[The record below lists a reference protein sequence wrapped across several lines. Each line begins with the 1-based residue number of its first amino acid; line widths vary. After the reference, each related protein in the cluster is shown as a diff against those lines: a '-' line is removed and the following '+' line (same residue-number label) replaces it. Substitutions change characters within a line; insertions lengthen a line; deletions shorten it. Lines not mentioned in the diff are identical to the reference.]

1 MAIKMVI
8 GFMVSRSLR
17 SATLASLVAAVALS
31 AACQKVPLLAPAGS
45 TITLTT
51 AASTLPING
60 STDVIAQIIESGG
73 VPPHEGTRVTFTTS
87 LGRLQPSEADTDV
100 GGRAIVKFIA
110 TTSGVASI
118 TALSGGTSI
127 AAANA
132 VKIQIGAA
140 AVGGLSL
147 QANPTT
153 LPSAGGTT
161 DLTATVVDT
170 SGNPL
175 PAVPVSFSIDT
186 TATTSSGAGSFS
198 ASVVT
203 SDANGRA
210 TTQFTTTR
218 TTTVAASAGVA
229 TTGGTGG
236 TGTTA
241 VQTQKVTIN
250 VNSTATISVGTISPA
265 TPSVN
270 QAVTVPLTYGTT
282 GSPIT
287 RVTVDWGDG
296 TTTSRSGQPTAVSHT
311 YTQPNTYSVQITG
324 TDAFNDPATTA
335 TSITVISSRPTVT
348 VTPPTAGVKAG
359 TAATF
364 TIAAAV
370 PTGSTASIAS
380 VTISWGD
387 DKPDTVVPSNIGS
400 AQHTYS
406 TAFVGQTVTVTA
418 TARDTNGQTGAGS
431 TVVTVNAP

>member
-60 STDVIAQIIESGG
+60 STDVIAQIIEAGG

-100 GGRAIVKFIA
+100 SGRAIVKFIA

-132 VKIQIGAA
+132 VKISVGAA
-140 AVGGLSL
+140 AVGGVSL
-147 QANPTT
+147 QASPTT

-161 DLTATVVDT
+161 DLTATVIDT

-175 PAVPVSFSIDT
+175 PGVSVTFSIDT
-186 TATTSSGAGSFS
+186 TATTSSGAGSFT

-203 SDANGRA
+203 TDANGRA
-210 TTQFTTTR
+210 TTQLTTNR
-218 TTTVAASAGVA
+218 TTTVAATAGVA
-229 TTGGTGG
+229 TTSGGTTPTT
-236 TGTTA
+236 TGAQTA
-241 VQTQKVTIN
+241 KVTIN
-250 VNSTATISVGTISPA
+250 VNSTASITVGTVVPA
-265 TPSVN
+265 APSVN

-287 RVTVDWGDG
+287 RVTVNWGDG
-296 TTTSRSGQPTAVSHT
+296 TTSSVAGQPAAVSHT
-311 YTQPNTYSVQITG
+311 YGQSGTFSVQITG
-324 TDAFNDPATTA
+324 TDAFGDPANTA
-335 TSITVISSRPTVT
+335 TSITVTSSRPTVT
-348 VTPPTAGVKAG
+348 VTPPTGGVHAG
-359 TAATF
+359 TPATF

-380 VTISWGD
+380 VTIDWGD
-387 DKPDTVVPSNIGS
+387 GTSTTVPSNIGS

-406 TAFVGQTVTVTA
+406 AALVGSTVTVTA
-418 TARDTNGQTGAGS
+418 TARDTNGQAGAGS
-431 TVVTVNAP
+431 TVVTVSS

>member
-8 GFMVSRSLR
+8 VLMVSRSLR

-45 TITLTT
+45 TMTLTT

-100 GGRAIVKFIA
+100 SGRAIVKFIA
-110 TTSGVASI
+110 TSSGVASI

-127 AAANA
+127 PAANA

-140 AVGGLSL
+140 AVGGVSL
-147 QANPTT
+147 QATPTT

-161 DLTATVVDT
+161 DLTATVSDT

-175 PAVPVSFSIDT
+175 PGVPVSFSIDT
-186 TATTSSGAGSFS
+186 TAATSSGAGSFT

-210 TTQFTTTR
+210 VTQLTTNR
-218 TTTVAASAGVA
+218 TTTVAANAGVA
-229 TTGGTGG
+229 VAGGGTGG
-236 TGTTA
+236 AGATT
-241 VQTQKVTIN
+241 VQTAKVTIN
-250 VNSTATISVGTISPA
+250 VNSTAGITVGTVVPA

-270 QAVTVPLTYGTT
+270 QPVTVPLTYGTT

-287 RVTVDWGDG
+287 RVTVNWGDG
-296 TTTSRSGQPTAVSHT
+296 VDTFSGQPASVSHT
-311 YTQPNTYSVQITG
+311 YSRPGSFLVQITG
-324 TDAFNDPATTA
+324 T
-335 TSITVISSRPTVT
+335 
-348 VTPPTAGVKAG
+348 
-359 TAATF
+359 
-364 TIAAAV
+364 
-370 PTGSTASIAS
+370 
-380 VTISWGD
+380 
-387 DKPDTVVPSNIGS
+387 
-400 AQHTYS
+400 
-406 TAFVGQTVTVTA
+406 
-418 TARDTNGQTGAGS
+418 
-431 TVVTVNAP
+431 

>member
-1 MAIKMVI
+1 MAA
-8 GFMVSRSLR
+8 L
-17 SATLASLVAAVALS
+17 ALS
-31 AACQKVPLLAPAGS
+31 VACQKVPLLAPAGS

-51 AASTLPING
+51 ASSTLPING
-60 STDVIAQIIESGG
+60 STDVIAQIIEAGG

-132 VKIQIGAA
+132 VKISVGAA
-140 AVGGLSL
+140 AVGGVSL

-153 LPSAGGTT
+153 LSSAGGTT
-161 DLTATVVDT
+161 DLTATVIDT

-175 PAVPVSFSIDT
+175 PGVSVTFSIDT
-186 TATTSSGAGSFS
+186 SATTSSGAGSFS

-203 SDANGRA
+203 TDANGRA
-210 TTQFTTTR
+210 TTQLTTNR
-218 TTTVAASAGVA
+218 TTTVAATAGVA
-229 TTGGTGG
+229 TTGGGTGG
-236 TGTTA
+236 TAASAAQTA
-241 VQTQKVTIN
+241 KVTIN
-250 VNSTATISVGTISPA
+250 VNSTATITVGTVVPA

-287 RVTVDWGDG
+287 RVTVNWGDG
-296 TTTSRSGQPTAVSHT
+296 TTSSVPGQPAAVSHT
-311 YTQPNTYSVQITG
+311 YSQSGTFGVQITG
-324 TDAFNDPATTA
+324 TDAFGDAANTA
-335 TSITVISSRPTVT
+335 TSITVSSSRPTVT
-348 VTPPTAGVKAG
+348 VTPPSTGVHAGAP
-359 TAATF
+359 ATF

-380 VTISWGD
+380 VTIDWGD
-387 DKPDTVVPSNIGS
+387 GTSTTVPSNIGS

-406 TAFVGQTVTVTA
+406 AALVGTTVTVTV
-418 TARDTNGQTGAGS
+418 TARDTNGQPGGGS
-431 TVVTVNAP
+431 TVVTVQS